1 LEEPVVRARRLALVA
16 VALGAFVA
24 GLVGPG
30 TAAAAPSPEE
40 IEAAIDKKWEEL
52 EPVIEQYNKIH
63 ARLKANQKKSAALQK
78 KIGPLSL
85 QADMAMGKIGAMAAE
100 QYKIGPGADFNALLV
115 AGSTGDLG
123 GGLAMLDVLARNEK
137 AAVAGVL
144 KIRDQYQGEKLKLDA
159 LIAEQKKQDIEL
171 AAQRKQ
177 INAEIKKLEDSLPP
191 TIVRVEGCPRV
202 STVTSQEA
210 TAVKTA
216 CAQVGDPYVWGA
228 DGPDSFDCSGL
239 TQYAWKAAGVSL
251 THHTGDQWGE
261 GRAVSSPRAGDL
273 VFFYSDVHHVGLYI
287 GNGQMVHAPRA
298 GKPVQVS
305 STSTMPIAGY
315 RRVI

>member
-1 LEEPVVRARRLALVA
+1 MRARFVLAA
-16 VALGAFVA
+16 VLIGALLA
-24 GLVGPG
+24 GLVGAG
-30 TAAAAPSPEE
+30 SAAAAPSPEE
-40 IEAAIDKKWEEL
+40 IEAQIDKKWEQL
-52 EPVIEQYNKIH
+52 EPVIEQYNRIH
-63 ARLKANQKKSAALQK
+63 AKLQANQKKSAALQK
-78 KIGPLSL
+78 KMGPLSL
-85 QADMAMGKIGAMAAE
+85 KADLAMNRIGVLAAQ
-100 QYKIGPGADFNALLV
+100 QYKVGPGADFNALLM
-115 AGSTGDLG
+115 ANSTGELG
-123 GGLAMLDVLARNEK
+123 AQLAMLDVLARGEK
-137 AAVAGVL
+137 AAVADV
-144 KIRDQYQGEKLKLDA
+144 IAVRDKYNAEKRQLDA
-159 LIAEQKKQDIEL
+159 LIVEQKKQDVQL
-171 AAQRKQ
+171 SAQRKQ

-210 TAVKTA
+210 IAVKTA

-228 DGPDSFDCSGL
+228 DGPNSFDCSGL

-261 GRAVSSPRAGDL
+261 GRSVSNPRAGDL
-273 VFFYSDVHHVGLYI
+273 VFFYSDLPHVGLYL
-287 GNGQMVHAPRA
+287 GNGKMVHAPRA

>member
-1 LEEPVVRARRLALVA
+1 VRARFALVA
-16 VALGAFVA
+16 VVVGTVFG
-24 GLVGPG
+24 GLIGPSV
-30 TAAAAPSPEE
+30 AAAEPSPAQ
-40 IEAAIDKKWEEL
+40 IEAQIDKKWEQL
-52 EPVIEQYNKIH
+52 EPVIEQYNKVH
-63 ARLKANQKKSAALQK
+63 AKLAVNQKKSAALQK

-85 QADMAMGKIGAMAAE
+85 QADLAMNRVGAMAAQ
-100 QYKIGPGADFNALLV
+100 QYMIGPGADFNALLM

-123 GGLAMLDVLARNEK
+123 AQLAMLDLLARSEK

-144 KIRDQYQGEKLKLDA
+144 KVRDQYDAEKRKLDA
-159 LIAEQKKQDIEL
+159 LIAEQRKQDVQL
-171 AAQRKQ
+171 AAQKKA
-177 INAEIKKLEDSLPP
+177 INAEIVKLEKSLPP

-202 STVTSQEA
+202 STVTTQEA

-228 DGPDSFDCSGL
+228 DGPNSFDCSGL
-239 TQYAWKAAGVSL
+239 TQYAWKSAGVSL

-261 GRAVSSPRAGDL
+261 GRSVSTPRAGDL
-273 VFFYSDVHHVGLYI
+273 VFFYSDLHHVGLYI
-287 GNGQMVHAPRA
+287 GGGKMVHAPRA

-305 STSTMPIAGY
+305 SISTMPIAGY